1 MRSKT
6 KTRKTR
12 KVKRKKLKLGR
23 VLVFVCIIVFCVF
36 GLKNVSKFKANN
48 IVVSGNKY
56 VKTSE
61 IISVGNLEASTS
73 YIIPETR
80 SICSNIKKIKLI
92 KSCKIKR
99 TYNFNLILEVKEN
112 KPLFYYSHTDKLML
126 ESKKQVDIKNTFGVP
141 NLINYVPKDVLDEFT
156 EKFKTIKT
164 NVIKNISEIEYTPS
178 KNKKDEVIDDKRFM
192 LTMNDGNTIYI
203 NNKNLKI
210 LNNYDKIYASIN
222 HAHGIFNFD
231 CDYNNYYYEPY

>member
-1 MRSKT
+1 MRNKT
-6 KTRKTR
+6 KTKTK
-12 KVKRKKLKLGR
+12 KVKRKKLRLGR
-23 VLVFVCIIVFCVF
+23 VFVFVCLIILIVFGVKNIDK
-36 GLKNVSKFKANN
+36 LKARN

-61 IISVGNLEASTS
+61 IINLGGLEASTS
-73 YIIPETR
+73 YINPKTKK
-80 SICSNIKKIKLI
+80 ICSNIKQNKLI
-92 KSCKIKR
+92 KSCKFKR
-99 TYNFNLILEVKEN
+99 TKDLNLVLEVEEDT
-112 KPLFYYSHTDKLML
+112 PLFYYSHEDKLML
-126 ESKKQVDIKNTFGVP
+126 KSKKLVNIKNTFGVP

-156 EKFKTIKT
+156 AKFGELKTT
-164 NVIKNISEIEYTPS
+164 LVKNISEIEYTPS

-210 LNNYDKIYASIN
+210 LNKYDKIYASIN